1 MIDQIRH
8 LQSKVPFE
16 TFALE
21 LINGRVIQIHDPH
34 QVATAPSGT
43 HHGQSVIGILYSAGS
58 FEVINASQLLS
69 VSVGVHPK
77 VAQEHSKRMAEVQ
90 RRFGAENSPSTGN
103 P

>member
-21 LINGRVIQIHDPH
+21 LTNGRVIQIHDPH
-34 QVATAPSGT
+34 QVATAGGT
-43 HHGQSVIGILYSAGS
+43 HHGQSAIGILYSAGS
-58 FEVINASQLLS
+58 FEVINAGQLLS

-77 VAQEHSKRMAEVQ
+77 VTQELSNRMAEVQ
-90 RRFGAENSPSTGN
+90 KMFGAENSPSTGS